1 MEVALDLTKNQDWK
15 AHANEQKHTFGVC
28 VTILVLIC
36 IPIIIGIIIFIVAI
50 FATIRMVRSY
60 NSSSESY
67 IVSSVKPGEVKKVI
81 KSLESYVLNLGKEG
95 YVLDL
100 KSEGYEVS
108 QDKKG
113 KINIYDNG
121 KLIISLDRNSVKKGD
136 LKDLLKG
143 IDIND
148 PKQVQMAII
157 KYVRENDGKLKYKEL
172 ANMLTIYINSLFN
185 RNRPPVEKY
194 LWKIER
200 PNGEESVTYFNQPK
214 SPFAPQSSDNITTQE
229 FMYLPNMEKDFVNL
243 QLSND
248 NFVNAFASK
257 DEIYKQYD
265 STQMP
270 EDDVNKYSIVEKD
283 TRLLNDILD
292 KTMIP
297 NEAGYTNIDGSK
309 SYDNFNPTTVAD
321 KIVSDYTLYNKNAAV
336 MASGLHK

>member
-1 MEVALDLTKNQDWK
+1 MELPLDITKNPDWK

-36 IPIIIGIIIFIVAI
+36 IPIVIGIIIFIVSI
-50 FATIRMVRSY
+50 FATMRMARSY
-60 NSSSESY
+60 GESY
-67 IVSSVKPGEVKKVI
+67 IASSVQPGEVKKVI
-81 KSLESYVLNLGKEG
+81 KALESYVLNLGKEG
-95 YVLDL
+95 YILDL
-100 KSEGYEVS
+100 KSEGYEVAE
-108 QDKKG
+108 DKNG

-136 LKDLLKG
+136 LKDLLNNV
-143 IDIND
+143 DINN
-148 PKQVQMAII
+148 PKQVQSAII
-157 KYVRENDGKLKYKEL
+157 KYVRENDGRLKYKEL
-172 ANMLTIYINSLFN
+172 AYMLTIYINALFKN
-185 RNRPPVEKY
+185 TKTTENY
-194 LWKIER
+194 LWKVER

-214 SPFAPQSSDNITTQE
+214 SPLAPQSSDNITTQE

-270 EDDVNKYSIVEKD
+270 EDDVNKYSVVEKN

-321 KIVSDYTLYNKNAAV
+321 KIVSDYTLYNKNAGLA
-336 MASGLHK
+336 ASGLSGGRY

>member
-100 KSEGYEVS
+100 KSEGYEVA
-108 QDKKG
+108 QDKNG

-172 ANMLTIYINSLFN
+172 ANMLTIYINSLFK
-185 RNRPPVEKY
+185 RNKPVENY

-214 SPFAPQSSDNITTQE
+214 SPLAPQSSDNVTTQE

-248 NFVNAFASK
+248 NFINAFASK

-283 TRLLNDILD
+283 TRLLNEILD

>member
-1 MEVALDLTKNQDWK
+1 MNLPSDLTNNPDWK

-50 FATIRMVRSY
+50 FATMRMVRSY
-60 NSSSESY
+60 NTPSESY

-100 KSEGYEVS
+100 KSEGYEVA
-108 QDKKG
+108 QDKNG
-113 KINIYDNG
+113 KINIYNNG
-121 KLIISLDRNSVKKGD
+121 KLFMSLDRNSVKKGD
-136 LKDLLKG
+136 LKALLNNV
-143 IDIND
+143 DIND

-172 ANMLTIYINSLFN
+172 ANMLTIYINSLFK
-185 RNRPPVEKY
+185 RNKPVENY

-214 SPFAPQSSDNITTQE
+214 SPLAPQSSDNITTQE

-248 NFVNAFASK
+248 NFINAFASK

-283 TRLLNDILD
+283 TRLLNEILD